1 MSRPIPII
9 GQARPKRFTQL
20 LERFEQETQKRNE
33 LLESLPKNTKTGE
46 ISVVE
51 ALTIAE
57 HDTRT
62 LAGYLRALLQE
73 LSDREKRGLS

>member
-9 GQARPKRFTQL
+9 GQARPKRFTLL

-33 LLESLPKNTKTGE
+33 LLESLTKDSKDGE

-62 LAGYLRALLQE
+62 LAGYMRSMLME
-73 LSDREKRGLS
+73 LADREKRGLS